1 MTIYTDGELR
11 IRKLEATDAELL
23 VKWLSNPKV
32 LAFYEGRDR
41 PHNLEMVRK
50 HFFLKRMKRL
60 SRVLWNMTE
69 LQSVTFNFMS
79 WHQKIHWRMDTV
91 QKKSRSS
98 VSISLLERPLTGIGE
113 LVRS

>member
-50 HFFLKRMKRL
+50 HFF
-60 SRVLWNMTE
+60 
-69 LQSVTFNFMS
+69 
-79 WHQKIHWRMDTV
+79 
-91 QKKSRSS
+91 
-98 VSISLLERPLTGIGE
+98 
-113 LVRS
+113 